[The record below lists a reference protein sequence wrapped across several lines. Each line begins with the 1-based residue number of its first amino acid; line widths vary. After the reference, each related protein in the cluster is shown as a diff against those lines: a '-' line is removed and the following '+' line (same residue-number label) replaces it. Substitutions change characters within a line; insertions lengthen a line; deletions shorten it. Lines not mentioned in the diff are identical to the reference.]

1 MSNKPK
7 ISLIMKVYNGERYLR
22 EAIDSILAQ
31 TFRDFELLIIDDGST
46 DGSADIVRGYSDARI
61 RFLQNERNM
70 GLCATQ
76 NRALEEARGAYIA
89 VMDSDDISY
98 PTRFERQVEFLE
110 THEDVVM
117 CGSFRNNLV
126 DGVETAFL
134 PVEDYTDATLR
145 FSLCYGNMFFT
156 HSSIMFR
163 AEAYREHHLVYGPA
177 KLAEDYQYIIKLA
190 GVGKLAL
197 LPEKLIAYRIYNQS
211 TSNQRKRELDEQAK
225 QIRSDYIKALCM
237 GEKYERSL
245 LAPYEE
251 QSGTA
256 DFFETIHAVAEHLG
270 ADISRDGN
278 AYGVACRIV
287 RDFVLAQERYDMKLW
302 RAVRASGYGSIF
314 RSDRLLGIKTYVACL
329 LRYTRKGR

>member
-22 EAIDSILAQ
+22 EAVDSILAQ

-76 NRALEEARGAYIA
+76 NRALEEARGDYIA

-98 PTRFERQVEFLE
+98 PTRFERQVEYLE
-110 THEDVVM
+110 THGDVVM

-126 DGVETAFL
+126 DGAETPFL

-163 AEAYREHHLVYGPA
+163 AEAYRAHHLIYGPA

-225 QIRSDYIKALCM
+225 QIRSDYIKALGL

-245 LAPYEE
+245 LAPYAK
-251 QSGTA
+251 QGGTA
-256 DFFETIHAVAEHLG
+256 DFFEAMHAVAERLG

-287 RDFVLAQERYDMKLW
+287 RDYVLAQEHYDMKLW
-302 RAVRASGYGSIF
+302 RAVRASGYGSVF

-329 LRYTRKGR
+329 LRYTRKGV